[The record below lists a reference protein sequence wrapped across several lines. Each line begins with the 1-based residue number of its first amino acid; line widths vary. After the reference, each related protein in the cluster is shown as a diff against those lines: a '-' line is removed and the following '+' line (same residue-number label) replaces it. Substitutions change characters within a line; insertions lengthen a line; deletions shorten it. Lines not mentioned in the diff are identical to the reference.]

1 MTGGGELRFALVGHG
16 FMGAAHSQALRVAPA
31 FVDLPLTPVMATL
44 VGRDVAATR
53 AAASRWGWRS
63 TAADWRD
70 VLDDPD
76 VDVVDICSPGS
87 THVEIAVAALEAGK
101 HVLCEKPLAN
111 TVAEAE
117 RMAEA
122 AASAAE
128 RGVFAMVGFS
138 YRRVPAVTLARD
150 VVRSGRLGE
159 VRQVRAQYLQDWL
172 VDADDPMTWRLDKAV
187 AGSGALGDIGAH
199 AVDAAQFVTGLG
211 VTEVSGTLHTFVT
224 ERPLVD
230 ESVATSGLG
239 GVAGSERG
247 TVTVDDAAWFT
258 ARMDG
263 GAIASVEA
271 SRFATGRKNAF
282 RLEVSGS
289 RGAVAFDLERP
300 NELELLEVDGPDS
313 GFRRVLVTEPE
324 HPYVGAWWPAGH
336 GLGWEHA
343 FTHQLSDL
351 VAALAQGRQPTPSFA
366 EGLQV
371 QRVLDAVERSS
382 GAGSVWTP
390 VG

>member
-1 MTGGGELRFALVGHG
+1 VTGAGELRFALVGHG

-31 FVDLPLTPVMATL
+31 FVDLPLAPVMATL

-53 AAASRWGWRS
+53 AAATRWGWRS
-63 TAADWRD
+63 TAADWHD

-76 VDVVDICSPGS
+76 IDVVDICSPGS

-117 RMAEA
+117 RMADA

-172 VDADDPMTWRLDKAV
+172 VDADDPMTWRLDKSV

-239 GVAGSERG
+239 GVAGAERG

-289 RGAVAFDLERP
+289 LGAVAFDLERP
-300 NELELLEVDGPDS
+300 NELELLEVDGPES

-351 VAALAQGRQPTPSFA
+351 VADLAAGRQPTPSFA
-366 EGLQV
+366 DGLQV